1 MNWRPFL
8 FLINDVKRE
17 WHQVSSISFLPSFV
31 LVDFYLFVCLFFS
44 VLIAHLILFFFFYF
58 SLFFLF
64 SFFFS
69 LLMMRGFSLI
79 RTYVLM
85 TLFLISRSHSQQ
97 SLPINFVD
105 LPSSHFIGILID
117 FRVDSHPNW
126 LIFWFFFHFNIEMK
140 CGRFSLTIV
149 PFDRRIS
156 YRVHRWNGDRSV
168 AHLGDFDRN
177 RIN

>member
-1 MNWRPFL
+1 
-8 FLINDVKRE
+8 
-17 WHQVSSISFLPSFV
+17 
-31 LVDFYLFVCLFFS
+31 
-44 VLIAHLILFFFFYF
+44 
-58 SLFFLF
+58 
-64 SFFFS
+64 
-69 LLMMRGFSLI
+69 MRGFSLI

-85 TLFLISRSHSQQ
+85 TLFLISRSYSQQ
-97 SLPINFVD
+97 SLLINFVD

-156 YRVHRWNGDRSV
+156 YRVHR
-168 AHLGDFDRN
+168 
-177 RIN
+177 